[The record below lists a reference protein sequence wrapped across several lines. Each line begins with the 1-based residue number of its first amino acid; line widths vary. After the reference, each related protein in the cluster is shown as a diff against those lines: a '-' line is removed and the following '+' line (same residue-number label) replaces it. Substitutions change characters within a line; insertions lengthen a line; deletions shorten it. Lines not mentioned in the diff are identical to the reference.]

1 MTGLERITEKILAD
15 AKERARVI
23 LEAAQSDCR
32 AAAEQYAATA
42 AEKREEIAARAMAEG
57 EAIAARA
64 RAAATMERRDILLAA
79 RAEVLDE
86 VFLKAKKEIT
96 DTDFGKY
103 RELLVALLSCALF
116 DLSAAERTSREL
128 GDEVE
133 EITSLEVL
141 MNEKDRARFGDAVL
155 SGARRVTER
164 RVGGELLSH
173 LTLSNEIADIEGG
186 LILRAGDVEINCS
199 LTVLLAEV
207 RREIEG
213 KVSKILFP
221 Q

>member
-23 LEAAQSDCR
+23 LETAQNECR
-32 AAAEQYAATA
+32 AAAEQYAAA
-42 AEKREEIAARAMAEG
+42 AADKREEIAERTMSEA
-57 EAIAARA
+57 EAITARA
-64 RAAATMERRDILLAA
+64 RAAAAMERRDILIAA

-86 VFLKAKKEIT
+86 VFLLAKKEIT

-103 RELLVALLSCALF
+103 RELLTALLSCALLN
-116 DLSAAERTSREL
+116 LSEADRTAREL

-133 EITSLEVL
+133 EITRLEVL
-141 MNEKDRARFGDAVL
+141 MNEADRERFGAAVL
-155 SGARRVTER
+155 SGARRTTER
-164 RVGGELLSH
+164 KVGSELLSR

-186 LILRAGDVEINCS
+186 LILRAGDVEVNCS

-213 KVSKILFP
+213 KISRILFE
-221 Q
+221 